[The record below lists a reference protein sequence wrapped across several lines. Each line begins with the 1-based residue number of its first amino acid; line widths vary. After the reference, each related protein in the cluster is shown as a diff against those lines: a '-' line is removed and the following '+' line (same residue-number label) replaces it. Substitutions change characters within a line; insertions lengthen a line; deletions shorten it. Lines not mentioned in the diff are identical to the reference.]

1 LAASQVL
8 AEFCGAVV
16 RRWTSPRV
24 NKKSSKPRSRV
35 VGLRIIA
42 GLARLREFLLLSHWA
57 AAENDKAARQNPSL
71 GDRPKFQLRWDRFK
85 RQNTFPVADSSKGW
99 RAMTAIEFRRKK
111 MCELEALLEKL
122 DSVKQSTLK
131 PELKDRFTRT
141 CLRQIDRVTAILDDP
156 ALARLCSG

>member
-1 LAASQVL
+1 
-8 AEFCGAVV
+8 
-16 RRWTSPRV
+16 
-24 NKKSSKPRSRV
+24 
-35 VGLRIIA
+35 
-42 GLARLREFLLLSHWA
+42 
-57 AAENDKAARQNPSL
+57 
-71 GDRPKFQLRWDRFK
+71 
-85 RQNTFPVADSSKGW
+85 
-99 RAMTAIEFRRKK
+99 MTAIEFRRKK